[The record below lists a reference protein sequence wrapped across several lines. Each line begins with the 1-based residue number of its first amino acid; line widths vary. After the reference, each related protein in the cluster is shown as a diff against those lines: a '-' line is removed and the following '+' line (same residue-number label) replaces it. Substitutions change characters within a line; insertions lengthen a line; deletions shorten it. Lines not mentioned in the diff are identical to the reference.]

1 MRKGAHIINVKLGA
15 KPRWTKT
22 VNVRTQEAVLLKT
35 LLRWERSHAGPHMY
49 PRPLQVRKTARRLS
63 PAGPPRS
70 SRAAMAASHRRHDGL
85 TPPPWRPHT
94 AAIGVCPSRTPAINV
109 RVTVAGD

>member
-49 PRPLQVRKTARRLS
+49 PRPLQVRRTARRLSHDRTHPAHRLS

-70 SRAAMAASHRRHDGL
+70 SRAVMAASHRRHGGL

-94 AAIGVCPSRTPAINV
+94 AAVGVCPS
-109 RVTVAGD
+109 